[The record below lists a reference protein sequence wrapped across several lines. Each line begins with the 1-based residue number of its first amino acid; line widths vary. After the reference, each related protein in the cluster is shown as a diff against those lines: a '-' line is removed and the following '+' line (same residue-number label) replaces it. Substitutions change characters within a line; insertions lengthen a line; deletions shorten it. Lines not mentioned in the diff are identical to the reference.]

1 MGRIFDTLDR
11 TLTAWIGAQPM
22 FFVSTAPN
30 DPDGHVHLSP
40 KGAMDTFRILSPTRV
55 AYLDLTGSGIETIA
69 HLRENGRI
77 VVMFC
82 AFNGPPKVLRLH
94 GRGRVIQSSDPEFD
108 DLVTT
113 FTPSDDIL
121 ALLRAVIVVDIA
133 RISDS
138 CGFVVPRMELIEERD
153 QLFRHGE
160 QKAIMQGSDWKQTY
174 IQVNNRQSID
184 GLPGLDLPDD
194 APELTTEELKQFSST
209 GKAI

>member
-1 MGRIFDTLDR
+1 MSRTFDSLDDALTTCIGR
-11 TLTAWIGAQPM
+11 QPI
-22 FFVSTAPN
+22 FFVATAPN
-30 DPDGHVHLSP
+30 DPDGHVNLSP
-40 KGAMDTFRILSPTRV
+40 KGAMGTFRILSPTRV

-77 VVMFC
+77 VLMFC

-94 GRGRVIQSSDPEFD
+94 GKGCVIQPGDPGFD
-108 DLVTT
+108 DLVAA

-121 ALLRAVIVVDIA
+121 ALLRAVIVIDIT

-160 QKAIMQGSDWKQTY
+160 QKALKQGPDWKQTY
-174 IQVNNRQSID
+174 IQVNNHQSID
-184 GLPGLDLPDD
+184 GLSGIDLPDD
-194 APELTTEELKQFSST
+194 APELTAEEQKQFSSS
-209 GKAI
+209 GKAL

>member
-1 MGRIFDTLDR
+1 MGRTFDSLDDA
-11 TLTAWIGAQPM
+11 LTTWIGRQPI

-30 DPDGHVHLSP
+30 DPDGHVNLSP
-40 KGAMDTFRILSPTRV
+40 KGAMGTFRILSPTRV

-77 VVMFC
+77 VLMFC

-94 GRGRVIQSSDPEFD
+94 GKGCVMQPGDSEFD
-108 DLVTT
+108 DLVAA

-121 ALLRAVIVVDIA
+121 ALLRAVIVIDIT

-160 QKAIMQGSDWKQTY
+160 QKALKQGPDWK
-174 IQVNNRQSID
+174 
-184 GLPGLDLPDD
+184 
-194 APELTTEELKQFSST
+194 
-209 GKAI
+209 